1 MNRQTKRLLARQQA
15 AQERAGGSGAGGSGT
30 GGSGGDGGGGRFG
43 GPAGGRGS
51 IGRPEKKKR
60 TPPRQFLKEVRT
72 ELKKVAWPTRG
83 EVVTYSVVVLVSVTF
98 VTLFVF
104 GLDSGF
110 THLVLKVFS
119 KK

>member
-15 AQERAGGSGAGGSGT
+15 AQEKS
-30 GGSGGDGGGGRFG
+30 
-43 GPAGGRGS
+43 
-51 IGRPEKKKR
+51 GRPSTPSPRPMPTPGEKKKR
-60 TPPRQFLKEVRT
+60 TPPRQFLKEVRS

-83 EVVTYSVVVLVSVTF
+83 EVITYSVVVLVSVTF

-110 THLVLKVFS
+110 THLVLKVFT
-119 KK
+119 K

>member
-15 AQERAGGSGAGGSGT
+15 AQDKAGGSGAGGSGR
-30 GGSGGDGGGGRFG
+30 GN
-43 GPAGGRGS
+43 GPAGPGGARSPLGRAPG
-51 IGRPEKKKR
+51 EKKKR
-60 TPPRQFLKEVRT
+60 TPPRQFLREVRA

-110 THLVLKVFS
+110 THLVLKVFT
-119 KK
+119 K

>member
-15 AQERAGGSGAGGSGT
+15 AQERAGGSGAS
-30 GGSGGDGGGGRFG
+30 GSGGGNGGGGRFG
-43 GPAGGRGS
+43 GPAGGRGPV
-51 IGRPEKKKR
+51 GRPEKKKR

-110 THLVLKVFS
+110 THLVLKVFT
-119 KK
+119 K

>member
-1 MNRQTKRLLARQQA
+1 MNRQTKRLLAKQQA
-15 AQERAGGSGAGGSGT
+15 AQDKAGGPRPVASPRVTPGG
-30 GGSGGDGGGGRFG
+30 
-43 GPAGGRGS
+43 
-51 IGRPEKKKR
+51 EKKKR
-60 TPPRQFLKEVRT
+60 TPPRQFLREVRT

-110 THLVLKVFS
+110 THLVLKVFT
-119 KK
+119 K